1 MPGTADCERQGRPC
15 LIATLSKHPFPKLPG
30 IVITES
36 GAYGL
41 GDLGRGDQNV
51 GSEVWAKVEGPG
63 YGSGD
68 AVDGSKQGRMDGRPE
83 LVFPL
88 LSHVSLDATTT
99 ITTTDPG
106 DPRTTVCAKGK
117 FPGRLQG
124 LEVFIRLKECLDTQ
138 RVQDAKSDEEDEDI
152 LRSCCCLD
160 AVDGSPLK
168 NFSVV

>member
-1 MPGTADCERQGRPC
+1 M
-15 LIATLSKHPFPKLPG
+15 
-30 IVITES
+30 
-36 GAYGL
+36 
-41 GDLGRGDQNV
+41 
-51 GSEVWAKVEGPG
+51 EGPG

-68 AVDGSKQGRMDGRPE
+68 AIDGSKQSRMDGRPE

-88 LSHVSLDATTT
+88 LSDVSSDATTT

-124 LEVFIRLKECLDTQ
+124 LEVLIRLKECLDTQ

-152 LRSCCCLD
+152 LRSRCCLD

-168 NFSVV
+168 GFGVV